1 MVVVGGESLQDCA
14 ESITGYTELE
24 VVEKCINIS
33 YVRNGLAGVDLKKK
47 KIPNKTTAMNKPAI
61 SLF

>member
-33 YVRNGLAGVDLKKK
+33 YVRNGLAGVDFKKN
-47 KIPNKTTAMNKPAI
+47 PQQNN
-61 SLF
+61 SNE

>member
-33 YVRNGLAGVDLKKK
+33 YVRNGLAGVD
-47 KIPNKTTAMNKPAI
+47 
-61 SLF
+61 

>member
-33 YVRNGLAGVDLKKK
+33 YVRNGLAGVDLKK
-47 KIPNKTTAMNKPAI
+47 IPNKTTAINKPAI